1 MLSENIAK
9 LVQYGIECGLTPE
22 CERTYTTNL
31 LLEVFGEDEYAEP
44 SEEYHN
50 VDLESTLK
58 ELLDEACSRGI
69 IEDSIVYRDLFD
81 TKLMNCL
88 MPRPAQVQK
97 EFAEKYEQ
105 SPQAATDYFYK
116 LSQDSDYIRRYR
128 VCKDRRWTVESDY
141 GTIDIT
147 INLSKPEKDP
157 KAIAAAKNAKVPVAV
172 HFDHGKT
179 IEKITQALEIG
190 FTSVMFDGSH
200 LPLDEN
206 IEFTKKIIEIA
217 RKYDASVEAEI
228 GCVGGSEDGSED
240 IAINCTKPEDAVKF
254 ENETSVDE
262 LAIAIGNAHGN
273 YKSTPKLRFDILS
286 EVEQKTHTPLVLH
299 GGTGI
304 SPYDFVKCSKTGIKK
319 INIATATFDRVEQSV
334 RSAYESGSINGYYD
348 LQGAEVEG
356 AYQNAKKHILIFG
369 TDNKA

>member
-1 MLSENIAK
+1 MLVNM
-9 LVQYGIECGLTPE
+9 
-22 CERTYTTNL
+22 
-31 LLEVFGEDEYAEP
+31 
-44 SEEYHN
+44 
-50 VDLESTLK
+50 
-58 ELLDEACSRGI
+58 
-69 IEDSIVYRDLFD
+69 RDLLSD
-81 TKLMNCL
+81 
-88 MPRPAQVQK
+88 AQKGNYAVGSFSVANMEMVLGVIK
-97 EFAEKYEQ
+97 AAEELNAPIILQIAEVRLKQ
-105 SPQAATDYFYK
+105 SP
-116 LSQDSDYIRRYR
+116 LEIIGPLM
-128 VCKDRRWTVESDY
+128 V
-141 GTIDIT
+141 
-147 INLSKPEKDP
+147 
-157 KAIAAAKNAKVPVAV
+157 AAAKNAKVPVAV

-217 RKYDASVEAEI
+217 RKYGASVEAEI

-254 ENETSVDE
+254 ENETSVDA

-304 SPYDFVKCSKTGIKK
+304 SPDDFVKCSKTGIKK

>member
-1 MLSENIAK
+1 MLVNM
-9 LVQYGIECGLTPE
+9 
-22 CERTYTTNL
+22 
-31 LLEVFGEDEYAEP
+31 
-44 SEEYHN
+44 
-50 VDLESTLK
+50 
-58 ELLDEACSRGI
+58 
-69 IEDSIVYRDLFD
+69 RDLLSD
-81 TKLMNCL
+81 
-88 MPRPAQVQK
+88 AQKGNYAVGSFSVANMEMVLGVIK
-97 EFAEKYEQ
+97 AAEELNAPIILQIAEVRLKQ
-105 SPQAATDYFYK
+105 SP
-116 LSQDSDYIRRYR
+116 LEIIGPLM
-128 VCKDRRWTVESDY
+128 V
-141 GTIDIT
+141 
-147 INLSKPEKDP
+147 
-157 KAIAAAKNAKVPVAV
+157 AAARNAKVPVAV

-179 IEKITQALEIG
+179 IEKITQALDIG

-217 RKYDASVEAEI
+217 RKYGASVEAEI

-254 ENETSVDE
+254 ENETGVDA

-304 SPYDFVKCSKTGIKK
+304 SPDDFVRCSKTGIKK

-334 RSAYESGSINGYYD
+334 RSAYESGSINDYYD

-356 AYQNAKKHILIFG
+356 AYQNAKKHILIFA